1 MKRFLIL
8 SMILLV
14 GFISLDSC
22 KSHKKPIKKKP
33 KTQIKKPKPV
43 TKISANGNDN
53 KKLYKVVNEWL
64 GTPYKFGGVDKK
76 GVDCSGLV
84 MSIYKEV
91 YGIDLYR
98 SASDIMKNV
107 YFVDKKELKEGDV
120 LFFITSK
127 NKTVSHVGLYLKD
140 NLFVHSSTSKG
151 VILTNLDEPYYV
163 KAFYKAGRHQKVP

>member
-1 MKRFLIL
+1 MRRLITLFLIL
-8 SMILLV
+8 SIGLF
-14 GFISLDSC
+14 GFNSC
-22 KSHKKPIKKKP
+22 KSHKKTSKKKQ
-33 KTQIKKPKPV
+33 KTHKVVSKPI
-43 TKISANGNDN
+43 TRITATGNDN

-91 YGIDLYR
+91 YGIELYR